1 METGAGVRSSDR
13 IRAQPNA
20 DDTQLQRA
28 QRLAQA
34 KDHATSPG
42 TNFINKY
49 SLKSFS
55 NEVVV
60 ATASKLGISL
70 GKSPNEI
77 EESVD
82 KIKNLDIQRTLT
94 ILKKNE
100 EKAKQNTE
108 DASSFV
114 LNKLADMVCP
124 RRCGDGR
131 RGWIC
136 VGKERTT
143 SNFLSDLGVPCA
155 LRSPASGGE
164 DTQAP
169 DCLLFL
175 CARVLFVILEALSSN
190 IRFYRTIEA
199 RGPPCNYV
207 PAAFNGCF

>member
-1 METGAGVRSSDR
+1 MESQDVKLAGGGGVLCRSSSTEDGGFVCCLSGLLALSGKLTTR
-13 IRAQPNA
+13 GLMLASLPCPCIPCMAEGRLFSRSSTSIWRLFLSDIRWS
-20 DDTQLQRA
+20 
-28 QRLAQA
+28 
-34 KDHATSPG
+34 SP
-42 TNFINKY
+42 
-49 SLKSFS
+49 
-55 NEVVV
+55 
-60 ATASKLGISL
+60 
-70 GKSPNEI
+70 SPNLQ
-77 EESVD
+77 V
-82 KIKNLDIQRTLT
+82 
-94 ILKKNE
+94 
-100 EKAKQNTE
+100 
-108 DASSFV
+108 
-114 LNKLADMVCP
+114 VCP